1 MSLREVRPG
10 LRVINKSNHVS
21 KVSLN
26 VAAGDEL
33 EVSEDVAAQLAAQN
47 LDFVST
53 DHDDAAKAPQ
63 YPPPVE
69 EPETEEAPAEE
80 VEKPKPTRARSKRR
94 S

>member
-21 KVSLN
+21 KVY
-26 VAAGDEL
+26 VAVQPGDEL

-63 YPPPVE
+63 YPPPVGD
-69 EPETEEAPAEE
+69 PETEDAP
-80 VEKPKPTRARSKRR
+80 VDEKPKPVRTRRQRKS
-94 S
+94 